1 MKKFILIGSILCY
14 VNLFSQDSIQK
25 LPFSEVCSPYN
36 INENMLSANLSST
49 YPGNENIV
57 QFTYVILPLIERN
70 LQLYFSSKGYGKV
83 NGYEDVFFKN
93 EKPYYKAKYQ
103 ESIVAG
109 RKPRWIAF
117 NFDMFVID
125 SNHNFFIKKATITG
139 DPVSLINFFVQ
150 FYPTTINFETVKNN
164 KIADCRFMQDI
175 IELGVDPAKN
185 TGSITITNSNFKNEQ
200 EFISTLK

>member
-1 MKKFILIGSILCY
+1 MKVIFYLIFSLVFGSL
-14 VNLFSQDSIQK
+14 LSQDPIQK

-36 INENMLSANLSST
+36 ITENMLSANLSST

-83 NGYEDVFFKN
+83 NGSEDVFFKN

-125 SNHNFFIKKATITG
+125 SNHNFFVKKATITG
-139 DPVSLINFFVQ
+139 DPVSLINFFIQ
-150 FYPTTINFETVKNN
+150 FYPTTINFETVKKN

-175 IELGVDPAKN
+175 IELGVDQAKN

-200 EFISTLK
+200 EFINTLK